1 MVELSS
7 LSLFSWLTVMQN
19 SCTFSMFAWDALE
32 PLSRCVELLVF
43 TRLLGLIVGEDE
55 QEEEELE
62 GASLGREIIKI
73 MWACNISLT

>member
-43 TRLLGLIVGEDE
+43 TRLLGLIVGEEE
-55 QEEEELE
+55 QELE

>member
-1 MVELSS
+1 MSS

-43 TRLLGLIVGEDE
+43 TRLLGLIVGEEE
-55 QEEEELE
+55 QELE